1 MNKFSI
7 LSEYLI
13 TSKVKTRRK
22 KNTYLIINNQI
33 IYLNIYVYSN
43 FEVTYNILFIIQ
55 VWIRTCRFRRI
66 TGVDYKTN
74 VQKSKIVNQDILI
87 SCLPQKYVVKF
98 RVVFINLLSRKSVF
112 YAHYITKIY
121 FCFDKQSS

>member
-55 VWIRTCRFRRI
+55 V
-66 TGVDYKTN
+66 
-74 VQKSKIVNQDILI
+74 
-87 SCLPQKYVVKF
+87 
-98 RVVFINLLSRKSVF
+98 
-112 YAHYITKIY
+112 
-121 FCFDKQSS
+121 